1 MNAHSVVNGRKR
13 YAVTHCP
20 CRATDVR
27 LGETIR
33 QSQPAWSVGFE
44 PPLSVLLTLSECHSC
59 RPGAFRGS
67 APGLPGSW
75 TLVCIRDLRRSDMKT
90 TLRTRRTLVGASAVA
105 LLLSAAPLFA
115 APQQGYD
122 RDRDNNRYDR
132 NNNDRRNYRENDRI
146 ERDGRIRTFT
156 RERDGYRIYLENEPG
171 SFWVPAA
178 RIGRNLSV
186 GLNIHLGGVYR
197 SGNIYVDAVGWPG
210 GVVAPGY
217 GAPGYV
223 APGVVPGR
231 MEVRGVVERIS
242 YRSNTM
248 WLRDHDRI
256 IKVDMRDRALRDL
269 RP

>member
-1 MNAHSVVNGRKR
+1 
-13 YAVTHCP
+13 
-20 CRATDVR
+20 
-27 LGETIR
+27 
-33 QSQPAWSVGFE
+33 
-44 PPLSVLLTLSECHSC
+44 
-59 RPGAFRGS
+59 
-67 APGLPGSW
+67 
-75 TLVCIRDLRRSDMKT
+75 MKT

-115 APQQGYD
+115 APQQGRYD
-122 RDRDNNRYDR
+122 RDRDNNTS
-132 NNNDRRNYRENDRI
+132 RRNYRENDRI

-156 RERDGYRIYLENEPG
+156 RERDGYRIYLEDEPG

-210 GVVAPGY
+210 GSGYVTPGY
-217 GAPGYV
+217 GTPGYV

-248 WLRDHDRI
+248 WLRDHDRVI
-256 IKVDMRDRALRDL
+256 RVDMRDRALRDL
-269 RP
+269 RAGDRVVLSGRWDGGQFDAFHIDRIRERY